1 MTFNNLA
8 LENKEALK
16 DEGQQ
21 ITKELRLLNTEVS
34 ILLEFLYFRIENI
47 D

>member
-1 MTFNNLA
+1 MTFNNMA

-21 ITKELRLLNTEVS
+21 ITKELRLLNTELS
-34 ILLEFLYFRIENI
+34 IHLKLQNFRIENI

>member
-16 DEGQQ
+16 DEWQQ
-21 ITKELRLLNTEVS
+21 ITKELRLLNTAVS
-34 ILLEFLYFRIENI
+34 ILLKFLYFRIENI